1 MAIVAVLVVAAV
13 GATAVDVLNTRQQS
27 AEARTASAH
36 YTPPPIPSPPSGAP
50 VVGKKG
56 DAAVTIIGDDF
67 TVQDSSGVKQYWPD
81 IAAKAAKVR
90 ATIFAD
96 SGAGYLAEPED
107 GEGAFPA
114 SAVQLDKATKAVILF
129 GGANDAAASTLS
141 IYRAATSTV
150 SAAQSAAPKATVVMV
165 GPAWPVSKVPAQ
177 ILRMRDVLRAAAS
190 LGRIRFVDP
199 IAERWLTASDDLNPN
214 GATLTRKGQE
224 SIATH
229 MTAVLRAAAH

>member
-1 MAIVAVLVVAAV
+1 M
-13 GATAVDVLNTRQQS
+13 
-27 AEARTASAH
+27 
-36 YTPPPIPSPPSGAP
+36 
-50 VVGKKG
+50 
-56 DAAVTIIGDDF
+56 
-67 TVQDSSGVKQYWPD
+67 
-81 IAAKAAKVR
+81 
-90 ATIFAD
+90 
-96 SGAGYLAEPED
+96 
-107 GEGAFPA
+107 
-114 SAVQLDKATKAVILF
+114 ILF
-129 GGANDAAASTLS
+129 GGANDSAASTLS

-199 IAERWLTASDDLNPN
+199 IAERWLTASDALNPN